1 MLRSILTFQQSDIH
15 IVGATVIAGG
25 AILEDNERFSKQID
39 FIVEIDKLKH
49 VERQS
54 ALCDGTRQENDP
66 EHSWHIA
73 TMAMLFAEYSNEK
86 VDQLKVIKMLLIH
99 DLVEIYAG
107 DTFAYDM
114 IGNSTK
120 EKREK
125 EAANKIFGL
134 LPEDQTEEMLELW
147 NEFESLSTP
156 EARFASAL
164 DKLQPLILSYYNKG
178 WSWKKHGV
186 VKSQI
191 VDKKEPLKIG
201 SEDLWEYAQ
210 RWIAKAV
217 EEAFLIDDE

>member
-1 MLRSILTFQQSDIH
+1 
-15 IVGATVIAGG
+15 
-25 AILEDNERFSKQID
+25 LEDNERFSKQLD

-73 TMAMLFAEYSNEK
+73 TMAMLFTEYANEK

-114 IGNSTK
+114 VGNSTK

-125 EAANKIFGL
+125 EAAKKIFGL
-134 LPEDQTEEMLELW
+134 LPQDQAEEMLDLW
-147 NEFESLSTP
+147 NEFESLATS

-164 DKLQPLILSYYNKG
+164 DKLQPLILSYNNKG

-186 VKSQI
+186 VSSQI
-191 VDKKEPLKIG
+191 HESKKDMASG
-201 SEDLWEYAQ
+201 SEDLWEYAKRLIQ
-210 RWIAKAV
+210 ESIDGGFLV
-217 EEAFLIDDE
+217 EG

>member
-1 MLRSILTFQQSDIH
+1 MPLQQSEILEK
-15 IVGATVIAGG
+15 IAMVRPGG
-25 AILEDNERFSKQID
+25 DTLEDNERFSKQIE

-73 TMAMLFAEYSNEK
+73 TMAMLFMEYANEK
-86 VDQLKVIKMLLIH
+86 VDQLRVIKMLLIH

-125 EAANKIFGL
+125 EAAKKIFGL
-134 LPEDQTEEMLELW
+134 LPQDQAEEMIELW
-147 NEFESLSTP
+147 NEFESLSSP

-164 DKLQPLILSYYNKG
+164 DKLQPLILSFHNKG

-186 VKSQI
+186 VSSQI
-191 VDKKEPLKIG
+191 VESKKEMAEG
-201 SEDLWEYAQ
+201 SESLWEYAK
-210 RWIAKAV
+210 RLIK
-217 EEAFLIDDE
+217 ESIDGGFLVKG